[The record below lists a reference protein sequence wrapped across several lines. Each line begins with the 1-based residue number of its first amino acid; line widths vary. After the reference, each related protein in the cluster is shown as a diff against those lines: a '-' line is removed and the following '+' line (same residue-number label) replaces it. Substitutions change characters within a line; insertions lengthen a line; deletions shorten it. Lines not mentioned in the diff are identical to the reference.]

1 MTNYA
6 SPITI
11 PHDTSV
17 PGKFMI
23 NMGVANQTN
32 SAYSYEVEL
41 QVQIDTGSCGIVIPA
56 TALYQKND
64 STAVISAT
72 ASATKDSA
80 TGETAYTEAQLALMP
95 LIPGVTTKYE
105 PATIV
110 YQPSGDSI
118 IGFYYYIAELGIGDD
133 GHGNPLVIAQN
144 VKVMGATSASPFMM
158 GVGFDRPLIADNAFL
173 APLISAEDSAQLY
186 PSYYLDHQTV
196 QLGTDPSNSFAY
208 QTLTVQTT
216 GTEKYQDWNWTTPY
230 GTVAVTSANSA
241 TLLNSTSVSLLIDT
255 GLDLMMVNNM
265 GTLFPAPGTNSD
277 WDTANIAIAINAD
290 SGSSPNFSFPLTGT
304 AQARL
309 SPGNAATTS
318 VYTTKNSVSGVMTN
332 GIVEL
337 LDSASVSTPAPT
349 LVHVIISNPDVA
361 NSAFINTGF
370 NPLFAYGM
378 IFDPT
383 NNRVGLKSL
392 SPAG

>member
-23 NMGVANQTN
+23 KIGVASQTS

-56 TALYQKND
+56 TDLYRKND
-64 STAVISAT
+64 S
-72 ASATKDSA
+72 KDSTTGQTACTA
-80 TGETAYTEAQLALMP
+80 TQLALMP
-95 LIPGVTTKYE
+95 LLPGVTTTYE

-118 IGFYYYIAELGIGDD
+118 VGFYYYIAELGIGDD
-133 GHGNPLVIAQN
+133 GRGNPLVIAKN

-173 APLISAEDSAQLY
+173 ADLTTANNNSTPLY

-196 QLGTDPSNSFAY
+196 ELGLSPSNAFAF
-208 QTLTVQTT
+208 QTLAVQTQGAP
-216 GTEKYQDWNWTTPY
+216 GTYQDWNWDTPQ
-230 GTVAVTSANSA
+230 GAITVANAEA
-241 TLLNSTSVSLLIDT
+241 TLLTTTPVSLLIDT

-265 GTLFPAPGTNSD
+265 GTLFPLPGTDSS
-277 WDTANIAIAINAD
+277 WDAANITLEFNAD
-290 SGSSPNFSFPLTGT
+290 SAASVSSGFSFPLTGT
-304 AQARL
+304 AQAKL
-309 SPGNAATTS
+309 SPGEAPLTL
-318 VYTTKNSVSGVMTN
+318 VYTTENSAVTIAETSLP
-332 GIVEL
+332 L
-337 LDSASVSTPAPT
+337 LDSSSVTTPAPT
-349 LVHVIISNPDVA
+349 LVHVIGSGGSSQNVGKP
-361 NSAFINTGF
+361 FINTGF

-378 IFDPT
+378 MFDPT
-383 NNRVGLKSL
+383 GNQVGLKSL
-392 SPAG
+392 SLTR

>member
-23 NMGVANQTN
+23 KIGVANQTN

-56 TALYQKND
+56 TALYLKNESD
-64 STAVISAT
+64 AST
-72 ASATKDSA
+72 ATKDST
-80 TGETAYTEAQLALMP
+80 TGETACTATQLALMP
-95 LIPGVTTKYE
+95 LLPGVTTTYE

-118 IGFYYYIAELGIGDD
+118 IGFYYHIAELGIGED
-133 GHGNPLVIAQN
+133 GQGNPLVIAKN

-173 APLISAEDSAQLY
+173 ADLTTANNSTPLY

-196 QLGTDPSNSFAY
+196 ELGLSPSNAFAF
-208 QTLTVQTT
+208 QTLAVQTQGAP
-216 GTEKYQDWNWTTPY
+216 GTYQDWNWNTPQ
-230 GTVAVTSANSA
+230 GAITVANAEA
-241 TLLNSTSVSLLIDT
+241 TLLTTTPVSLLIDT

-265 GTLFPAPGTNSD
+265 GTLFPLPGTDSS
-277 WDTANIAIAINAD
+277 WDTANITLEFNAD
-290 SGSSPNFSFPLTGT
+290 SSASAASCFSFPLTGT
-304 AQARL
+304 ASAQFSQKGAI
-309 SPGNAATTS
+309 TT
-318 VYTTKNSVSGVMTN
+318 VYRTENSVVMN
-332 GIVEL
+332 GDVVL
-337 LDSASVSTPAPT
+337 LDSHSVTKPAPT
-349 LVHVIISNPDVA
+349 LVYVISSQDVDKP
-361 NSAFINTGF
+361 FINTGF

-378 IFDPT
+378 MFDPT
-383 NNRVGLKSL
+383 NNQVGFKSL
-392 SPAG
+392 SQTG